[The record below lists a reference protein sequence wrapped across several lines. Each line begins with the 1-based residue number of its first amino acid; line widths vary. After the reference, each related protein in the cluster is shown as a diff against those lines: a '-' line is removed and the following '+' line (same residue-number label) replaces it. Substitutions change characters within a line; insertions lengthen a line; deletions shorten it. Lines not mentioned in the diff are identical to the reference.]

1 MLTHFKME
9 ELETLKCNISLMSQ
23 QNVASIPE
31 KCYLRM
37 KWRKSINHKTLED
50 NRKSLTSFGKNPT
63 LDKYFIQWC
72 LRQSEYFLSQQI
84 LLNCWMI

>member
-23 QNVASIPE
+23 QNEESIPE

-50 NRKSLTSFGKNPT
+50 NKKSLTSFGKNPT
-63 LDKYFIQWC
+63 LDKCFIQIVFT
-72 LRQSEYFLSQQI
+72 Y
-84 LLNCWMI
+84 N

>member
-23 QNVASIPE
+23 QNEASIPE

-50 NRKSLTSFGKNPT
+50 NRKSLTSFGKNQHWT
-63 LDKYFIQWC
+63 SQISFIQS
-72 LRQSEYFLSQQI
+72 LLLPLINYLNYFRCGQL
-84 LLNCWMI
+84 

>member
-63 LDKYFIQWC
+63 LDKCFIQ
-72 LRQSEYFLSQQI
+72 I
-84 LLNCWMI
+84 V